1 MTHLLADIP
10 FPSFDPVAVE
20 IGPVAVRWYG
30 LAYLAAFAIG
40 YGLLRRMA
48 SKGTLRLAPAAVG
61 DLVTWLIVGVM
72 VGGRLGWWLV
82 YDRADGGPWW
92 EPLAIWQGG
101 MSFHGGLVGVA
112 VALLLFARVRR
123 VRLWNVADGLAL
135 VTPFGLLLGRLANFV
150 NAELVGRPTKL
161 PWGVVF
167 PGETIARHPSQ
178 LYEALLEGVILGG
191 VLWIVFKLVCRRRD
205 GDLALLFIGLYG
217 IFRFAVEF
225 TRQPDP
231 QVGFIAFDW
240 LTMGQLLSAAMTLAA
255 VAVWVVHHRP
265 TTARAQFPR
274 SPVATAIPL
283 MFLAVTLTGCA
294 SESDDN
300 LLDRLRQSAREA
312 TPLAVGPTQV
322 APADVAEAS
331 GPEDYARL
339 AVAANLRV
347 VAAEARARRLAARVP
362 QARSLDDPM
371 LQVMPIGA
379 MAETAAGQVQATVGL
394 SQKLPLPQKLNARAE
409 AARRETAAALAEL
422 ERVKLEVAAEARQA
436 FWRYWLADRA
446 IDVTRQS
453 RDLLADLQEAATAQ
467 LRAGRVGQADVLRAA
482 TELAALDNELIDLEL
497 DRDVAA
503 AALNRLLDRPVAA
516 PLPAPPEVMPDVPP
530 LDATADNPRIAARL
544 AEIDAA
550 KQRLR
555 LARLNDWPDLTI
567 MASYGFVDD
576 DGLAVMA
583 NGDDQWSLGFGIN
596 LPIYRDKRRAEV
608 REQLAAVL
616 EGQARLNAETND
628 IAFEVREAVAEVEAQ
643 QRLVELFDET
653 VIPQARQTVEA
664 TAAAYRA
671 GNADFLAY
679 VDAWRRL
686 LDFELA
692 QKRATSALGRAA
704 ADLNLALGKDTT
716 HE

>member
-1 MTHLLADIP
+1 
-10 FPSFDPVAVE
+10 
-20 IGPVAVRWYG
+20 
-30 LAYLAAFAIG
+30 
-40 YGLLRRMA
+40 
-48 SKGTLRLAPAAVG
+48 
-61 DLVTWLIVGVM
+61 
-72 VGGRLGWWLV
+72 
-82 YDRADGGPWW
+82 
-92 EPLAIWQGG
+92 
-101 MSFHGGLVGVA
+101 
-112 VALLLFARVRR
+112 
-123 VRLWNVADGLAL
+123 
-135 VTPFGLLLGRLANFV
+135 
-150 NAELVGRPTKL
+150 
-161 PWGVVF
+161 
-167 PGETIARHPSQ
+167 
-178 LYEALLEGVILGG
+178 
-191 VLWIVFKLVCRRRD
+191 
-205 GDLALLFIGLYG
+205 
-217 IFRFAVEF
+217 
-225 TRQPDP
+225 
-231 QVGFIAFDW
+231 
-240 LTMGQLLSAAMTLAA
+240 MGQVLSVAMTLAA
-255 VAVWVVHHRP
+255 VAAWVVRHRP
-265 TTARAQFPR
+265 MTSHTQSPR
-274 SPVATAIPL
+274 SPVAAAIPL
-283 MFLAVTLTGCA
+283 MFLTVTLTGCA
-294 SESDDN
+294 SESDDD
-300 LLDRLRQSAREA
+300 LLDRLRLSAREVV
-312 TPLAVGPTQV
+312 PLSVASTSV
-322 APADVAEAS
+322 APVEVADAS

-339 AVAANLRV
+339 AVAANPRIA
-347 VAAEARARRLAARVP
+347 AAEAKARRLAARVP

-371 LQVMPIGA
+371 LQVMPIGD

-467 LRAGRVGQADVLRAA
+467 LRAGRAGQADVLRAA

-503 AALNRLLDRPVAA
+503 AALNRLLDRPVTS
-516 PLPAPPEVMPDVPP
+516 PLPEPPDVMPEVPP
-530 LDATADNPRIAARL
+530 LDAVANNPRIAARL

-550 KQRLR
+550 RQRLR
-555 LARLNDWPDLTI
+555 LARLNDWPDLTVT
-567 MASYGFVDD
+567 ASYGFVDD

-583 NGDDQWSLGFGIN
+583 NGEDQWALGFGIN

-628 IAFEVREAVAEVEAQ
+628 IAFEVREAIAEVEAQ

-653 VIPQARQTVEA
+653 VIPQARQTVDA

-671 GNADFLAY
+671 GNADFLSY

>member
-1 MTHLLADIP
+1 M
-10 FPSFDPVAVE
+10 
-20 IGPVAVRWYG
+20 
-30 LAYLAAFAIG
+30 
-40 YGLLRRMA
+40 
-48 SKGTLRLAPAAVG
+48 
-61 DLVTWLIVGVM
+61 
-72 VGGRLGWWLV
+72 
-82 YDRADGGPWW
+82 
-92 EPLAIWQGG
+92 AIWQGG
-101 MSFHGGLVGVA
+101 MSFHGGLAGVA
-112 VALLLFARVRR
+112 VALLLFTRVRR
-123 VRLWNVADGLAL
+123 VPVWNVADGLAL
-135 VTPFGLLLGRLANFV
+135 VAPFGLLLGRLANFV
-150 NAELVGRPTKL
+150 NAELVGRPTSL

-167 PGETIARHPSQ
+167 PGETVARHPSQ
-178 LYEALLEGVILGG
+178 LYEALLEGVVLGG
-191 VLWIVFKLVCRRRD
+191 VLWLVFTLARRRRD
-205 GDLALLFIGLYG
+205 GDLALLFVGLYG
-217 IFRFAVEF
+217 VFRFAVEF

-231 QVGFIAFDW
+231 QVGFVAFGW
-240 LTMGQLLSAAMTLAA
+240 LTMGQVLSVAMTLAA
-255 VAVWVVHHRP
+255 VAAWVVRHRP
-265 TTARAQFPR
+265 MRSHTQSPR
-274 SPVATAIPL
+274 SPVAATSSL
-283 MFLAVTLTGCA
+283 MF
-294 SESDDN
+294 SDRN
-300 LLDRLRQSAREA
+300 PDRLCIGERRRLVGPPPAISARGRV
-312 TPLAVGPTQV
+312 PLSVASTSV
-322 APADVAEAS
+322 APVEVADAS

-339 AVAANLRV
+339 AVAANPRV
-347 VAAEARARRLAARVP
+347 VAAEAKARRLAARVP

-371 LQVMPIGA
+371 LQVMPIGD

-409 AARRETAAALAEL
+409 AARRETAAAMAEL

-446 IDVTRQS
+446 IDVTRES

-467 LRAGRVGQADVLRAA
+467 LRAGRAGQADVLRAA
-482 TELAALDNELIDLEL
+482 TELAAIDNELIDLQL

-503 AALNRLLDRPVAA
+503 AALNRLLNRPVTA
-516 PLPAPPEVMPDVPP
+516 PLPDPPDVLPDVPA
-530 LDATADNPRIAARL
+530 LDAAANNPRIAARL

-555 LARLNDWPDLTI
+555 LARLNDWPDLTVT
-567 MASYGFVDD
+567 ASYGFVDD

-616 EGQARLNAETND
+616 ESQARLNAETND
-628 IAFEVREAVAEVEAQ
+628 VAFEVREAVAEVEAQ
-643 QRLVELFDET
+643 RRLVELFDET

-671 GNADFLAY
+671 GNADFLTY